1 VFKIKKIN
9 LKIYIKNL
17 CKNQFKNYFIKKYN
31 KFYYTFIM
39 DVIICA
45 AGLGSRLSSYTHD
58 IIPKYLVNIDDNT
71 GLYHI
76 IKYWNKYAENIY
88 LIIHSKYIS
97 ITQFYIKST
106 FDKDYN
112 DKIKIIDYDKSDGT
126 AYTLN
131 YVINNEINN
140 KLSKPLSKKFII
152 TWCDLYLIEP
162 LHQSKFNKPGIYIFT
177 NGNNCRYLL
186 NKNNEIINRDEECDG
201 NILGIYYFH
210 NIESFK
216 LDQNEALNKDI
227 VVFLSKI
234 GKIFNYSVKSII
246 DYGDTNKINQIHSMY
261 YDSSTSSETNNL
273 RCRFFNQLTLL
284 EDNDNDIITK
294 KIFKKGITDKGKEL
308 IKNECEWF
316 KIVPHQDF
324 LPRIYSFYEHG
335 YIMEYMEN
343 YIPLYKFFKNIN
355 NYNQYNKNIL
365 DYFDIDIGQDINRD
379 INQDKN
385 IEINQIKNNILK
397 NIFNNLNILH
407 RIEKINVSQINF
419 YNNLKIEIFDKIYL
433 RKKSI
438 EQLLEYFGK
447 ITIVNGIEIDTFDN
461 IVNIC
466 KSIIIKYYQAIEK
479 YEYSIIMGDCQ
490 FSNILINPDDLKK
503 IVFID
508 PRGYFGNSKI
518 YGLIEYDYAKVL
530 YGISGYDN
538 FNYNNFNVKK
548 INLEEGILEFYIE
561 KIQFDENIIR
571 RYFNKVHK
579 AFNVIIW
586 LSLGEY
592 TKNDIWK
599 CLCSY
604 YHGLYLGTQLI
615 KQFIE

>member
-1 VFKIKKIN
+1 
-9 LKIYIKNL
+9 
-17 CKNQFKNYFIKKYN
+17 
-31 KFYYTFIM
+31 M

-45 AGLGSRLSSYTHD
+45 AGLGSRLASVTHD

-88 LIIHSKYIS
+88 LIIHSKYIF
-97 ITQFYIKST
+97 ITQFYIQST
-106 FDKDYN
+106 FDTEYI

-131 YVINNEINN
+131 YVINNKLQCNSQTPLLNN
-140 KLSKPLSKKFII
+140 FVI
-152 TWCDLYLIEP
+152 TWCDLYPTEP
-162 LHQSKFNKPGIYIFT
+162 LHHSKFNKSGIYIFT

-186 NKNNEIINRDEECDG
+186 NSNNEIINRDKECDG

-210 NIESFK
+210 NIKSFK
-216 LDQNEALNKDI
+216 LDENEALNKDI
-227 VVFLSKI
+227 VIFLEKL
-234 GKIFNYSVKSII
+234 GNIFNYSVNSIV
-246 DYGDTNKINQIHSMY
+246 DYGDEFKINQIYSKY
-261 YDSSTSSETNNL
+261 YDSLDLDANNL

-284 EDNDNDIITK
+284 EDENNCETMNDTKINSNNDTEINSNNDTEINSNNDTTISKK

-316 KIVPHQDF
+316 KLVPHQYF
-324 LPRIYSFYEHG
+324 LPKVYSFYENG

-343 YIPLYKFFKNIN
+343 YIPLYKFFKNLKDN
-355 NYNQYNKNIL
+355 NTEIAELNNI
-365 DYFDIDIGQDINRD
+365 R
-379 INQDKN
+379 K
-385 IEINQIKNNILK
+385 IKNNILR
-397 NIFNNLNILH
+397 NIFCNLNKLH
-407 RIEKINVSQINF
+407 NIEKINISPINF

-438 EQLLEYFGK
+438 EPLLEYFGNIK
-447 ITIVNGIEIDTFDN
+447 IVNGLEIDTFDN
-461 IVNIC
+461 ILKMC

-490 FSNILINPDDLKK
+490 FSNILINPNDIDK

-538 FNYNNFNVKK
+538 FNYNNFNIKK
-548 INLEEGILEFYIE
+548 IDIKDGILEFDIE
-561 KIQFDENIIR
+561 KIEFDEKIIR
-571 RYFNKVHK
+571 YYFNKVHM

-592 TKNDIWK
+592 TKNNIWK

-604 YHGLYLGTQLI
+604 YHGLYLGTKLI
-615 KQFIE
+615 KQII